1 MEIACANGK
10 GIDVWVFFMIPGIGF
25 ELEPRL
31 SQNSWTGLIGGDS

>member
-10 GIDVWVFFMIPGIGF
+10 DIDVWVVFMIPGIGF
-25 ELEPRL
+25 EPRL